1 MNKNY
6 APNFKLL
13 QSIHVLNNEKITIKE
28 LLTIDLNT
36 NAKNLNIYITTTCI

>member
-1 MNKNY
+1 MHQIS
-6 APNFKLL
+6 NFYR
-13 QSIHVLNNEKITIKE
+13 VFMYFNNEKITIKE